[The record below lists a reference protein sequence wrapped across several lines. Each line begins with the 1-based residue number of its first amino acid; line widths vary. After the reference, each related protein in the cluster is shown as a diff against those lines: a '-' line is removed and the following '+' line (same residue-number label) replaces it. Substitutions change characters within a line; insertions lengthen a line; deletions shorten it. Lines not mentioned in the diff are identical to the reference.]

1 MIKKRIEFF
10 SPKESTHNTSIRS
23 IYIEKEPES
32 VDDLYFAVIPNFN
45 NSIKEPA
52 SVMILQEHFQEIMEY
67 FQRKLVVHIR
77 GMGKATPIDERT
89 YIPCLE
95 STYFEAVP

>member
-1 MIKKRIEFF
+1 MIKKRIEYF
-10 SPKESTHNTSIRS
+10 SPKESTHSTSIRS

-32 VDDLYFAVIPNFN
+32 VDDLYFAVLPHFN
-45 NSIKEPA
+45 NTNDGPA

-67 FQRKLVVHIR
+67 FQRRLIVHIR
-77 GMGKATPIDERT
+77 GMGKATFIDEKT

-95 STYFEAVP
+95 STYFEAAP